1 MTSLAVIDIA
11 EPPPSVNN
19 LFVNVRG
26 KGRVRSDR
34 YKTWLNA
41 AGWDVLQARVKP
53 VHGKV
58 RVTVQAR
65 RPSRR
70 ADLDN
75 INKAPLDLLVK
86 HGVLIDDSQIES
98 LTTEWSDTIPGCRVV
113 IERWSAA

>member
-1 MTSLAVIDIA
+1 MSLAIINIA

-53 VHGKV
+53 IHGKV
-58 RVTVQAR
+58 RMALIVAR
-65 RPSRR
+65 PNRR

-75 INKAPLDLLVK
+75 RLKAIGDLLV
-86 HGVLIDDSQIES
+86 HQGVLIDDSQIES
-98 LTTEWSDTIPGCRVV
+98 ISAEWSDTIPGCRVV